1 MNKAITDIY
10 KLKPLHLGISVPDI
24 EASIAWYRDMF
35 GFSVEKRMN
44 LEALNAK
51 IVFIKQGDFRIE
63 LFEVA
68 GAEPMP
74 ESRRY
79 PNTDIAT
86 HGTKHLAF
94 EVQDLRQLMEDL
106 KKKDLDV
113 ASDVHEIEGTI
124 MAFIRD
130 NSGVLIELIQ
140 YLDRP

>member
-1 MNKAITDIY
+1 MDSTTTDIY
-10 KLKPLHLGISVPDI
+10 RLKPLHLGISVPDI

-35 GFSVEKRMN
+35 GFSVEKRMYM
-44 LEALNAK
+44 ERANAK

-68 GAEPMP
+68 GAEPIP

-79 PNTDIAT
+79 PNTDIAV

-94 EVQDLRQLMEDL
+94 EVQDLRTLMEEL
-106 KKKDLDV
+106 KKNGVDV
-113 ASDVHEIEGTI
+113 ASDVHEIEDTI

-130 NSGVLIELIQ
+130 NSGALIELIQ
-140 YLDRP
+140 YLDR